1 MRLRELER
9 AGLLERIQEVGR
21 REVRYSLTAK
31 GRELG
36 PVIAALNFWGVHNA
50 ISALQPDEQV
60 TSARMIESLRDYLV
74 TKRVQPSRPLAL
86 ALCFGEDERAVLRF
100 DGRQW
105 FRDPWGAPAD
115 VTVAT
120 PHASWVALFVSKPVA
135 LLATLGVDGEAW
147 AIDERERFSPACCVR
162 RTTWWWRRPLAFSH
176 WLRWRHRS
184 AFTQDPIDRID
195 PGPGLERPG
204 GSLSALTANGHRLP
218 QTPKRPRKSAS
229 PRVAPRRRSL
239 TANSIRESWARP
251 LRVSLAIRA
260 LSWRFKRC
268 LKSQNVKAFQ
278 SA

>member
-1 MRLRELER
+1 MRSGLYSSCEISCAGRCGSPTWRSLGNNTPKWLTMRLRELER

-60 TSARMIESLRDYLV
+60 TSARMIESLRGYLV

-105 FRDPWGAPAD
+105 FRDPSGAPAD

-147 AIDERERFSPACCVR
+147 AIDELRAI
-162 RTTWWWRRPLAFSH
+162 LADM
-176 WLRWRHRS
+176 LR
-184 AFTQDPIDRID
+184 
-195 PGPGLERPG
+195 
-204 GSLSALTANGHRLP
+204 TANDMV
-218 QTPKRPRKSAS
+218 
-229 PRVAPRRRSL
+229 VAQAVGL
-239 TANSIRESWARP
+239 
-251 LRVSLAIRA
+251 
-260 LSWRFKRC
+260 
-268 LKSQNVKAFQ
+268 
-278 SA
+278 